1 MKKRWL
7 VLCCVGVLTASAMVG
22 CGSGKES
29 TEPEAQVEETM
40 ESDAVAGDAETAVD
54 VEAEEDAAVEA
65 AVEAEEDAA
74 VEADTEADVQE
85 EVPAAG
91 DEAEQE

>member
-29 TEPEAQVEETM
+29 PEPEAQVEETM
-40 ESDAVAGDAETAVD
+40 ESDAVAGDAET
-54 VEAEEDAAVEA
+54 EAD
-65 AVEAEEDAA
+65 VEAEEDAA

>member
-22 CGSGKES
+22 CGSGKEI
-29 TEPEAQVEETM
+29 TEPEAQVEETL
-40 ESDAVAGDAETAVD
+40 ESDAVAGDTEAEADVETEEDVSTEAD
-54 VEAEEDAAVEA
+54 VEAEEDAAVER
-65 AVEAEEDAA
+65 
-74 VEADTEADVQE
+74 DTETDVQE
-85 EVPAAG
+85 EVPSAG